1 MEMLSKLLKIRIFKK
16 RQTLKKPHTKT
27 KGGHVCMREKNQKL
41 WKWNSMKS
49 QRGNGKGQRKREELR
64 QNNAVKAKQIHSLRC
79 QHLWSAVSHAAENQV
94 ESRER
99 EQIYLADS
107 W

>member
-1 MEMLSKLLKIRIFKK
+1 MYEGEKSEVMEMEQYEKL
-16 RQTLKKPHTKT
+16 
-27 KGGHVCMREKNQKL
+27 
-41 WKWNSMKS
+41 
-49 QRGNGKGQRKREELR
+49 GNGKGQRKREELR